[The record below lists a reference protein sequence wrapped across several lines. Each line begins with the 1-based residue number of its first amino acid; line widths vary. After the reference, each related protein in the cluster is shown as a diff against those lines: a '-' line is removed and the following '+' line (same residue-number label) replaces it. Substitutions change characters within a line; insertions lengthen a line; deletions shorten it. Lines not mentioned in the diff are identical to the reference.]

1 MKTRAGMRKMLTDLV
16 ADNDLS
22 EEIAGKLLEAVN
34 DYDYALGVMSEIGDV
49 PAEEDVMDFE
59 FNKRENPDWEK
70 KYNELKRQYTE
81 RFFCAPPITTPEKVV
96 EKAEEDAIRDSE
108 DMTFDELLTKREG

>member
-1 MKTRAGMRKMLTDLV
+1 MKTKAGMRKMLTDLV

-34 DYDYALGVMSEIGDV
+34 DYDYALGIMSEIGDV

-59 FNKRENPDWEK
+59 FNKREIPDWEK

-81 RFFCAPPITTPEKVV
+81 RFFSAPPTTTAEKVV